1 MDMYDPKDIGVG
13 NDITALA
20 PYFRL
25 GLDLTRAQDE
35 EAEKPW
41 QIDQDLTD
49 VQIPKYLGM

>member
-1 MDMYDPKDIGVG
+1 MDTYDPKDIGVG
-13 NDITALA
+13 NDMTALA

-49 VQIPKYLGM
+49 VQLPKNLGM